1 MFFSF
6 TVSTQSCDLD
16 SVLLQARDME
26 AVQDQ
31 AWTKNRFWGKWQH
44 RKSGVV
50 IFFLGIGLVFFP
62 EKLVW

>member
-1 MFFSF
+1 
-6 TVSTQSCDLD
+6 
-16 SVLLQARDME
+16 ME

-44 RKSGVV
+44 RKSGLV